1 MNSHET
7 SGFCAAMA
15 TVWPTFEVSTERVK
29 ILALLLRDIE
39 LNDAMKAMEVL
50 ANTYDGEY
58 APSIPT
64 IMKTIRKVTEE
75 PAERLGAEEAFGL
88 VQQAVSR
95 FGYYQEAAAL
105 KSLPPKAAMAAK
117 ALGWKNICMTEH
129 DDLGTLRAHFYRTFD
144 AVKKRETDD
153 RLLITNGPE
162 RITHS
167 ELLKLVNTAARTMDT
182 NPGAPG
188 KLSAEP
194 SGTRR
199 RVSQG

>member
-39 LNDAMKAMEVL
+39 LSDAMIAMEVL
-50 ANTYDGEY
+50 ANTYDGEF

-64 IMKTIRKVTEE
+64 IMKTIRKVTEA

-105 KSLPPKAAMAAK
+105 KSLPPKAAIAAK
-117 ALGWKNICMTEH
+117 ALGWNNICMTEH
-129 DDLGTLRAHFYRTFD
+129 DDLGTLRAHFYRTFNAVTERVKDEKFIPD
-144 AVKKRETDD
+144 ARQQRIENSEIAG
-153 RLLITNGPE
+153 LING
-162 RITHS
+162 
-167 ELLKLVNTAARTMDT
+167 A
-182 NPGAPG
+182 
-188 KLSAEP
+188 
-194 SGTRR
+194 TR
-199 RVSQG
+199 SLD